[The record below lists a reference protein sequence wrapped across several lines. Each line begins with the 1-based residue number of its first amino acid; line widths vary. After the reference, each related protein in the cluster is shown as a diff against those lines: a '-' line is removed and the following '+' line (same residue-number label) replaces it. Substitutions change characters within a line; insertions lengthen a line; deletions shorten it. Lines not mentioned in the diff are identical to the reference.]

1 MSLRAPSV
9 AVFAA
14 LAAVTLLPG
23 CAALGALTGG
33 GASRDAYELRGNLP
47 PDRAAARSPLHVIVE
62 PPMVSGALDT
72 QRILIRPNRF
82 QAQYLPDGEWTDT
95 PAKMLQTALVREIDG
110 TGAFAY
116 VGREPLGAGGDY
128 ALVTEITDF
137 QPELTQGGA
146 VENHLRVSAK
156 MVREADVTVIAQRV
170 FEVRVP
176 ASSTATA
183 ALVPALDAG
192 MNRIT
197 GEMTGW
203 ALSVLR

>member
-1 MSLRAPSV
+1 MSLRPL
-9 AVFAA
+9 FAA
-14 LAAVTLLPG
+14 LAAVSLLPG
-23 CAALGALTGG
+23 CAAIGALTGG
-33 GASRDAYELRGNLP
+33 GSARDAYELRGNLP

-62 PPMVSGALDT
+62 PPIVSGALDT

-137 QPELTQGGA
+137 QPELTAAGA

-156 MVREADVTVIAQRV
+156 MVREVDVTVIAQRV
-170 FEVRVP
+170 FEARVP
-176 ASSTATA
+176 AGSTATT